1 MTHYY
6 SRIII
11 SSEEMKLIL
20 QNDYNI
26 YVPHTQ
32 HNLNNIETWFILY
45 YILFFENLDNSS
57 ALQM

>member
-20 QNDYNI
+20 QNDYNT

-32 HNLNNIETWFILY
+32 HNLNNIET
-45 YILFFENLDNSS
+45 
-57 ALQM
+57 